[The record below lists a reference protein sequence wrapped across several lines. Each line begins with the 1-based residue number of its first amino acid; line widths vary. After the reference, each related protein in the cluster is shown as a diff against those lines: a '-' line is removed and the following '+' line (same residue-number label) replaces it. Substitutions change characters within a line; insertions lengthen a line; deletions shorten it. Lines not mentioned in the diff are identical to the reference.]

1 VLWLV
6 GILVC
11 YHAFFYSVLLLA
23 IENCGPFYKF
33 SLLEFYAIKEKLGT
47 AIARTLLKLWL
58 IASSLKF

>member
-1 VLWLV
+1 
-6 GILVC
+6 
-11 YHAFFYSVLLLA
+11 LA

-47 AIARTLLKLWL
+47 AIARTLIKLWL